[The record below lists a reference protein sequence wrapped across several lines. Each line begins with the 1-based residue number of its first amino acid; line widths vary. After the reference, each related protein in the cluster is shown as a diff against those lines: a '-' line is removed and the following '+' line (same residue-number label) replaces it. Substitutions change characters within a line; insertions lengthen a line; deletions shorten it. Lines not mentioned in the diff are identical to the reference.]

1 MQQTMVNQS
10 KSLACAF
17 FHFGNCI
24 REESAFAEW
33 CNSER
38 YSSLQ
43 PVNIT
48 AGTGKE
54 HLGASYVYEKAW
66 IQTKPVHHGPRHAHS
81 PWAAYA
87 SADVMPNIGGSIPQR
102 THRPIKRS
110 KSYHLNISHWIGECF
125 GMFLIPES
133 VCVYVCVWIHS
144 STPMQ
149 AYSPTCHAIAT
160 TKIAMYS
167 GTVVAVKD
175 FKWQHQHRSMQLKG
189 LSDKRTIQ
197 GWLRVSM
204 GLSIPIVR
212 QSSINSFTERR
223 GHNNGSSDS
232 FRQ

>member
-1 MQQTMVNQS
+1 MQQSMVNQS

-17 FHFGNCI
+17 FDL
-24 REESAFAEW
+24 ETAFEKRAL
-33 CNSER
+33 SQSGVTVSVS

-66 IQTKPVHHGPRHAHS
+66 IQTEPVHHGPRHAHS

-133 VCVYVCVWIHS
+133 VCVCEYTLALLCKHIPQRV
-144 STPMQ
+144 MQ
-149 AYSPTCHAIAT
+149 
-160 TKIAMYS
+160 
-167 GTVVAVKD
+167 
-175 FKWQHQHRSMQLKG
+175 
-189 LSDKRTIQ
+189 
-197 GWLRVSM
+197 
-204 GLSIPIVR
+204 
-212 QSSINSFTERR
+212 
-223 GHNNGSSDS
+223 
-232 FRQ
+232 

>member
-1 MQQTMVNQS
+1 MQQSMVNQS

-17 FHFGNCI
+17 FNL
-24 REESAFAEW
+24 ETAFEKRAL
-33 CNSER
+33 SQSGVTVSVS

-66 IQTKPVHHGPRHAHS
+66 IQTEPVHHGPRHAHS
-81 PWAAYA
+81 PWAYA

-133 VCVYVCVWIHS
+133 VCVWIHS

-167 GTVVAVKD
+167 GTVVSVKD
-175 FKWQHQHRSMQLKG
+175 RSMQLRRI
-189 LSDKRTIQ
+189 SDTWTI
-197 GWLRVSM
+197 
-204 GLSIPIVR
+204 
-212 QSSINSFTERR
+212 
-223 GHNNGSSDS
+223 
-232 FRQ
+232 